1 MFQHPKKSITLSQ
14 AEYVKKIQPI
24 KVSLERRKHETE
36 NVTPE
41 ERLAFRGL
49 IGSLQYASVH
59 TRPDLASRLSHLQCQ
74 LLDANKTPHEAKKHS
89 NVSIT
94 IQPIACEDLPDRF
107 HPRRTLIHIQSVSS

>member
-41 ERLAFRGL
+41 ERPAFRGL

-59 TRPDLASRLSHLQCQ
+59 TRPDLASRLSHLQSSINSSPLPHSLTPTKHPTKQRNIQMYQSRFNQLRVRICQ
-74 LLDANKTPHEAKKHS
+74 T
-89 NVSIT
+89 VF
-94 IQPIACEDLPDRF
+94 IQEEP
-107 HPRRTLIHIQSVSS
+107 